1 MFNLQNIRKLALILA
16 LVLLSGNV
24 GYRLGQKQVQF
35 TLTKEKKI
43 VINAS
48 PPPNRNVDFSLF
60 WDVWSRLEQRY
71 LQQDKI
77 DPQKMVYGAIS
88 GMVGSLG
95 DPYTVF
101 LPPKDNSEFKEDLNG
116 TFEGIGA
123 QLGAKNDKI
132 VVIAPLKDHPA
143 EKAGIQAGDWIIK
156 VNGEDTFNWTVPQAV
171 PSPTIF
177 PS

>member
-60 WDVWSRLEQRY
+60 WAVWSRLGQRY
-71 LQQDKI
+71 
-77 DPQKMVYGAIS
+77 
-88 GMVGSLG
+88 
-95 DPYTVF
+95 
-101 LPPKDNSEFKEDLNG
+101 
-116 TFEGIGA
+116 
-123 QLGAKNDKI
+123 
-132 VVIAPLKDHPA
+132 
-143 EKAGIQAGDWIIK
+143 
-156 VNGEDTFNWTVPQAV
+156 
-171 PSPTIF
+171 
-177 PS
+177 